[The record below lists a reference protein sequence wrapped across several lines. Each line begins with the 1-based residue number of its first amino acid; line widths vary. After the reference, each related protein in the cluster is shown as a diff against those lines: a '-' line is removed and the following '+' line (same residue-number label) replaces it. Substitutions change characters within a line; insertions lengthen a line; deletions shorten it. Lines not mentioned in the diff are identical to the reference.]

1 LSYSDDWRKFYEL
14 IRGVDKARRCF
25 FDATHEVSRLES
37 CLEDVQVA
45 LEASKRETAAAQAV
59 AADA

>member
-1 LSYSDDWRKFYEL
+1 
-14 IRGVDKARRCF
+14 VDEAHRCF

-37 CLEDVQVA
+37 CLEDVRVA
-45 LEASKRETAAAQAV
+45 LEASKRETAAAQAA